1 MMSKC
6 KMKNV
11 HCFVMLFA
19 SLRSLG

>member
-19 SLRSLG
+19 SLQSLG